1 MHENDVQ
8 SIFYHSYDPPKPGG
22 EMANCDLFGVKI
34 AKNDCSQLWA
44 EKFGLTNFDP
54 IFFDLKA
61 ILVKYF
67 LSWATLISWQLW
79 PGTHFDLRIFVLNNF
94 DLMTTLISWQLW
106 SCDNWSEV
114 DFNSSQNSVLFK
126 SGFSHFE
133 GEGKSLV
140 INKQMR
146 KIEIATKLLDII
158 RTITDASAI
167 VLIIKGL
174 KLSK

>member
-1 MHENDVQ
+1 M
-8 SIFYHSYDPPKPGG
+8 
-22 EMANCDLFGVKI
+22 
-34 AKNDCSQLWA
+34 
-44 EKFGLTNFDP
+44 
-54 IFFDLKA
+54 
-61 ILVKYF
+61 
-67 LSWATLISWQLW
+67 
-79 PGTHFDLRIFVLNNF
+79 
-94 DLMTTLISWQLW
+94 
-106 SCDNWSEV
+106 

-133 GEGKSLV
+133 GEGKSFV

-146 KIEIATKLLDII
+146 KIEIAMKLLDII